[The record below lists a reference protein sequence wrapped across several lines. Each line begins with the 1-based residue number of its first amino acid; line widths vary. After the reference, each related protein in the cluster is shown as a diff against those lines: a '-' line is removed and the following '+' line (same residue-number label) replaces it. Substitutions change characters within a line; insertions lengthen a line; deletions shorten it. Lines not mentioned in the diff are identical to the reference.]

1 MQISRRAL
9 VVSGALGAAASMLAP
24 SPAHARR
31 LSIRARRINQ
41 AALAAI
47 EAGACPGLQVAIAQA
62 GDIVF
67 SRGYGIANLEARAPV
82 SERSVFRIASL
93 TKQFTAG
100 AVIKL
105 AAMGALEL
113 ETPVQRYLPFMRELP
128 EATLLELMHHTAGLH
143 DNEAVLPLHAGAA
156 ETQIAL
162 AEEIARQDQVFD
174 FAPGTAWRYS
184 NANYIVLGAV
194 IEAVSGKS
202 LGAAMA
208 ELIFAPLGLG
218 ATAVDQAAD
227 IVANRASGYSA
238 TGDARAPFQNAP
250 LLEVSDAG
258 GAGAMRSTASDLCR
272 WHEALLSGRLVG
284 QSYIDLMVAPGRL
297 RDGRL
302 SGANRF
308 LPEDAQYGETQYAC
322 GLLVSPQSDPHP
334 SLFHYGYI
342 NGFACMLQT
351 FTGAGV
357 TLAVLCNGDVGPAT
371 PFRAI
376 RRIVTDV
383 LG

>member
-1 MQISRRAL
+1 
-9 VVSGALGAAASMLAP
+9 
-24 SPAHARR
+24 
-31 LSIRARRINQ
+31 
-41 AALAAI
+41 
-47 EAGACPGLQVAIAQA
+47 VAIAQA

-67 SRGYGIANLEARAPV
+67 SRGYGIANLETRAPV

-105 AAMGALEL
+105 AAMGALGL
-113 ETPVQRYLPFMRELP
+113 ENPVQRYLPFMRDRP
-128 EATLLELMHHTAGLH
+128 ETTLLELMHHTAGFH
-143 DNEAVLPLHAGAA
+143 DNEAVAPLHAGAA
-156 ETQIAL
+156 ETQITL

-208 ELIFAPLGLG
+208 ELIFAPLGLS

-238 TGDARAPFQNAP
+238 TGDVRAPFENAA

-272 WHEALLSGRLVG
+272 WHEALLSGRLFS
-284 QSYIDLMVAPGRL
+284 QSYIDLMVTPGRL

-308 LPEDAQYGETQYAC
+308 LPQDAQYGDTQYAG
-322 GLLVSPQSDPHP
+322 GLLVSPPSDPHP
-334 SLFHYGYI
+334 SLLHYGYI

-351 FTGAGV
+351 FTGADV

-371 PFRAI
+371 PFRAM
-376 RRIVTDV
+376 RRVVTDA